1 MADSHLMLLAVKITL
16 EIRRNDD
23 PESGARTWRAKTR
36 PHHPEHP
43 GTL

>member
-1 MADSHLMLLAVKITL
+1 MLLAVKITL

-23 PESGARTWRAKTR
+23 PESGAKTR